1 MASGDLRRHTA
12 PHSGSAVK
20 LLRLTTQSGKPIY
33 INPEHLLA
41 VRLAED
47 FERTDTMP
55 PDTVRIE
62 LDEHHSYNVRE
73 SIEYILAALEGA

>member
-1 MASGDLRRHTA
+1 MVARDLRRHA
-12 PHSGSAVK
+12 PPHTGSAVK
-20 LLRLTTQSGKPIY
+20 LLKLTTQSGKAVY

-41 VRLAED
+41 VRYAED

-73 SIEYILAALEGA
+73 SLEYILAALEGA